1 MPVRNTREQ
10 LQNPTYYKRANI
22 DVGNTQRTA
31 FMFESLEKYNLFLNE
46 TDARATGI
54 ARMMFDEINS
64 PNYLRSNATDIDW
77 YGTRDTS
84 LITNDLQEYLFNPQ
98 LDSFLQTLRSR
109 TINVDKIDLDQQK
122 TIKFTEQEIGVF
134 SFDLASL
141 GLIPVYDFF
150 SPLLKRNVSGNFI
163 KSKPNPTN
171 KKKLIFYHKY
181 TPAIEEHEVEYSTSK
196 GAFFSKILSRSVT
209 KSELIEVDVDKFI
222 FPAREEVIE
231 HDVIRKNRFNKN
243 GKPMYTTTWKKSFIY
258 IPKVEKPLP
267 RIDLIISASFGSK
280 RKAESEMIYSSMSAI
295 AIAEKLSNSGI
306 NYRIIAC
313 YPLTTNGA
321 DTNINTPDE
330 TYPFVI
336 VKKEGEVLDKNKIGV
351 LLSDARQFRYQQFRG
366 FIASQ
371 YDSGWGD
378 NIGGSYGYIIDDSRM
393 VIKTGDKEYVVSNV
407 KTGTYEMERDPK
419 TNKMVRKKY
428 ESENDALIDI
438 RGQGFKINR
447 VKDAYIDYLAQSQD
461 PNDVKASKNRDSKI
475 VFSGALSMAE
485 AQAQYENVVS
495 QITKI

>member
-1 MPVRNTREQ
+1 MPLRNTREQ

-31 FMFESLEKYNLFLNE
+31 FMFDSLEKYNLFLDE
-46 TDARATGI
+46 TDARATTGV
-54 ARMMFDEINS
+54 ARTRFDEINA
-64 PNYLRSNATDIDW
+64 PNYITSRARDRNWFGTTDASLV
-77 YGTRDTS
+77 TRD
-84 LITNDLQEYLFNPQ
+84 LQVYLFNPQ

-109 TINVDKIDLDQQK
+109 TLNVDIVDIDQQK

-150 SPLLKRNVSGNFI
+150 SPLLNRVVAGNFI
-163 KSKPNPTN
+163 RSKPNPSD
-171 KKKLIFYHKY
+171 KKKRIFYHIY

-243 GKPMYTTTWKKSFIY
+243 GKPMFTTTWKKSFIY

-267 RIDLIISASFGSK
+267 RIDLIISASFSAS
-280 RKAESEMIYSSMSAI
+280 RNAETELIYSSMSAI
-295 AIAEKLSNSGI
+295 AIAEKLSKSGI
-306 NYRIIAC
+306 NYRIVAC
-313 YPLTTNGA
+313 YPLTTAGA
-321 DTNINTPDE
+321 GTNENRPDE

-336 VKKEGEVLDKNKIGV
+336 VKKEGELLDKNKIAV
-351 LLSDARQFRYQQFRG
+351 LLSDGRQFRYQQFRG

-371 YDSGWGD
+371 YDSGWGS
-378 NIGGSYGYIIDDSRM
+378 NISSGLGFIIDDSLM
-393 VIKTGDKEYVVSNV
+393 VIKTGDKEYQIADV
-407 KTGTYEMERDPK
+407 KTGTKRP
-419 TNKMVRKKY
+419 NKYPSEKEAVDSVRG
-428 ESENDALIDI
+428 
-438 RGQGFKINR
+438 RGQKINR

-485 AQAQYENVVS
+485 AQAQYENVIS

>member
-1 MPVRNTREQ
+1 M
-10 LQNPTYYKRANI
+10 
-22 DVGNTQRTA
+22 
-31 FMFESLEKYNLFLNE
+31 
-46 TDARATGI
+46 
-54 ARMMFDEINS
+54 
-64 PNYLRSNATDIDW
+64 
-77 YGTRDTS
+77 
-84 LITNDLQEYLFNPQ
+84 
-98 LDSFLQTLRSR
+98 
-109 TINVDKIDLDQQK
+109 
-122 TIKFTEQEIGVF
+122 
-134 SFDLASL
+134 
-141 GLIPVYDFF
+141 
-150 SPLLKRNVSGNFI
+150 
-163 KSKPNPTN
+163 
-171 KKKLIFYHKY
+171 
-181 TPAIEEHEVEYSTSK
+181 
-196 GAFFSKILSRSVT
+196 
-209 KSELIEVDVDKFI
+209 
-222 FPAREEVIE
+222 
-231 HDVIRKNRFNKN
+231 
-243 GKPMYTTTWKKSFIY
+243 
-258 IPKVEKPLP
+258 
-267 RIDLIISASFGSK
+267 
-280 RKAESEMIYSSMSAI
+280 
-295 AIAEKLSNSGI
+295 
-306 NYRIIAC
+306 
-313 YPLTTNGA
+313 TTNGA
-321 DTNINTPDE
+321 DTNRSTPDE

-438 RGQGFKINR
+438 RGKGFKINR

-461 PNDVKASKNRDSKI
+461 PNDVKASKQRDSKI